1 VQLQEQ
7 HVSLSA
13 ASVKAFAYQCTPF
26 TGSIGPGCSCAI
38 IALLVRRV
46 MLLCHCK
53 TQLLTLL
60 LLLPLL
66 LEQTKEAVA
75 AAISAKEGEYID
87 KLLRIFDD
95 CEDLDDTDSL
105 R

>member
-1 VQLQEQ
+1 
-7 HVSLSA
+7 
-13 ASVKAFAYQCTPF
+13 
-26 TGSIGPGCSCAI
+26 
-38 IALLVRRV
+38 LLA
-46 MLLCHCK
+46 
-53 TQLLTLL
+53 

-66 LEQTKEAVA
+66 LLHEQTKEAVA